1 MVTMQ
6 KFYKIA
12 LLICLIHI
20 NVGQAWAET
29 QEKTP
34 DKAKAL
40 PEPITFYGQ
49 YSFSWAG
56 FRLGKLALG
65 IDEKKDSYKLYLSVT
80 SAGIVNLF
88 THHTNTTEAHGRRN
102 GNTYRPEFY
111 ESHYKTKKK
120 PRHIRLQYDA
130 KGNTTE
136 VYNDP
141 PEDRAKRPEVPAD
154 ISKDSY
160 DPLTGMMAIRT
171 GLYSLKAFDVK
182 RLYEVTAVSNGME
195 TVSALDKDVEA
206 EKLTLSRKPI
216 AGMTEKETKEYEAG
230 EPPLNFYFSNDARR
244 VPVLMTMPVLLGTVK
259 GLLTKECATW
269 DECKVN

>member
-12 LLICLIHI
+12 ILICLIHI
-20 NVGQAWAET
+20 NVGSVWAET
-29 QEKTP
+29 PAKTLT
-34 DKAKAL
+34 L
-40 PEPITFYGQ
+40 PEPVTFYGQ

-56 FRLGKLALG
+56 LRLGKLALG

-88 THHTNTTEAHGRRN
+88 THHTNSTEAHGKR
-102 GNTYRPEFY
+102 GKGVYHPEFY
-111 ESHYKTKKK
+111 ESNYKTKKK

-130 KGNTTE
+130 KGNATE
-136 VYNDP
+136 VYNEP

-154 ISKDSY
+154 MSKDSY
-160 DPLTGMMAIRT
+160 DPLTGVMAIRA

-182 RLYEVTAVSNGME
+182 RLYEVKAESNGME
-195 TVSALDKDVEA
+195 TVTALGKDVEA
-206 EKLTLSRKPI
+206 EKFILSRKPI
-216 AGMTEKETKEYEAG
+216 AGMTEKEIKEYESG
-230 EPPLNFYFSNDARR
+230 EPPLSFYFSHDARR
-244 VPVLMTMPVLLGTVK
+244 VPVLMTMPVMLGTVR
-259 GLLTKECATW
+259 GQLTKECTTW